1 MGKKIPRLLYFFP
14 DSWDDS
20 LISKPLTE
28 NPNKGQNKMATKNN
42 EKAVQD
48 TNNSAKVEIAKVDST
63 IVDKYNDLS
72 GSVHDAELFFIIEM
86 AGELNSG
93 RTTVRVLSASIKVAQ
108 ENGNAPTIRASHA
121 QYFQTAS
128 KLVSTIENA
137 SAQKVS
143 EILKLAARVQ
153 RERGVEGVDSALDS
167 ATSFEQLDEQT
178 PTQTQAKEDK
188 KVEIKVPDSVEIIVA
203 ETIARLGAL
212 KNLKDATTADL
223 QALKSVMSALHVIAK
238 NTEKKSA

>member
-1 MGKKIPRLLYFFP
+1 MTKKN
-14 DSWDDS
+14 
-20 LISKPLTE
+20 T
-28 NPNKGQNKMATKNN
+28 
-42 EKAVQD
+42 EKAVLD
-48 TNNSAKVEIAKVDST
+48 ANNSSKVEIAKVDST
-63 IVDKYNDLS
+63 IVEKYNDLS

-86 AGELNSG
+86 AGELNAS

-108 ENGNAPTIRASHA
+108 ENGNAPTIRSSHA
-121 QYFQTAS
+121 QYFQTAA
-128 KLVSTIENA
+128 KLISTIENA
-137 SAQKVS
+137 SAQKIS
-143 EILKLAARVQ
+143 DILKLSARVQ
-153 RERGVEGVDSALDS
+153 RERGVDGVDSALDS

-178 PTQTQAKEDK
+178 PTQTQAKEAKED

-212 KNLKDATTADL
+212 KNLKEATTADL

>member
-1 MGKKIPRLLYFFP
+1 M
-14 DSWDDS
+14 
-20 LISKPLTE
+20 T
-28 NPNKGQNKMATKNN
+28 TKNTK
-42 EKAVQD
+42 KAVLD

-86 AGELNSG
+86 AGELNAS

-108 ENGNAPTIRASHA
+108 ENGNAPTIRSSHA

-143 EILKLAARVQ
+143 DILKLAARVQ

-212 KNLKDATTADL
+212 KNLKEATTADL

>member
-1 MGKKIPRLLYFFP
+1 M
-14 DSWDDS
+14 
-20 LISKPLTE
+20 T
-28 NPNKGQNKMATKNN
+28 TKNTK
-42 EKAVQD
+42 KAVSD
-48 TNNSAKVEIAKVDST
+48 TNNSAKVEIAKVDSS

-212 KNLKDATTADL
+212 KNLKEATTADL

>member
-1 MGKKIPRLLYFFP
+1 
-14 DSWDDS
+14 
-20 LISKPLTE
+20 
-28 NPNKGQNKMATKNN
+28 MAKNTTKT
-42 EKAVQD
+42 AQT
-48 TNNSAKVEIAKVDST
+48 TNNSDKVEIAKIDSS
-63 IVDKYNDLS
+63 IVEKYNDLS

-86 AGELNSG
+86 AGELNTS
-93 RTTVRVLSASIKVAQ
+93 RTTVRVLSASIKQAQ

-121 QYFQTAS
+121 QYFQTAA
-128 KLVSTIENA
+128 KLISTIENA
-137 SAQKVS
+137 SAQKIS
-143 EILKLAARVQ
+143 DILKLSARVQ
-153 RERGVEGVDSALDS
+153 RERGVDGVDSALDS

-212 KNLKDATTADL
+212 KNLKEATTADL

>member
-1 MGKKIPRLLYFFP
+1 
-14 DSWDDS
+14 
-20 LISKPLTE
+20 
-28 NPNKGQNKMATKNN
+28 MATKNN
-42 EKAVQD
+42 EKAVLD
-48 TNNSAKVEIAKVDST
+48 TNNSTKVEIAKVDST

-86 AGELNSG
+86 AGELNAS

-108 ENGNAPTIRASHA
+108 ENGNAPTIRSSHA

-212 KNLKDATTADL
+212 KNLKEATTADL

-238 NTEKKSA
+238 NTEKKSP

>member
-1 MGKKIPRLLYFFP
+1 M
-14 DSWDDS
+14 
-20 LISKPLTE
+20 T
-28 NPNKGQNKMATKNN
+28 TKNTK
-42 EKAVQD
+42 KAVSD
-48 TNNSAKVEIAKVDST
+48 TNNSSKVEIAKVDSS

-86 AGELNSG
+86 AGELNAS

-108 ENGNAPTIRASHA
+108 ENGNAPTIRSSHA

-143 EILKLAARVQ
+143 DILKLAARVQ

-167 ATSFEQLDEQT
+167 ATSFEELDEQT
-178 PTQTQAKEDK
+178 PTQKEAKEAKED

-212 KNLKDATTADL
+212 KNLKEATTADL